1 MARTTVR
8 DLENVILSMQQRV
21 HEQGAKIQQLEAQV
35 ARLAVVAQSQVGRAA
50 QSQQQQGS
58 PEALAHLQQL
68 MEENEG
74 YTQGCYIPEAYA
86 EMNISRQRRIYRA
99 VADKIQVNAS

>member
-35 ARLAVVAQSQVGRAA
+35 ARLAVVAQSQ
-50 QSQQQQGS
+50 QQQQGS
-58 PEALAHLQQL
+58 SEALSLLQQL

-86 EMNISRQRRIYRA
+86 EMNISRQRRIYKA
-99 VADKIQVNAS
+99 VLNQIQANAS